1 MENNKKIAVGLD
13 APTTKNYSK
22 NDFIKQIKKTTL
34 ILKLLYE
41 GKSLN
46 RFEAEHYNDH
56 CLNSTISSIEN
67 YGIAINRT
75 WESVPCLLGKS
86 TIRVKRYWLDFSPE
100 NISKTKK
107 RLQLSGGANE

>member
-1 MENNKKIAVGLD
+1 MENNKKIAAGLD

-56 CLNSTISSIEN
+56 CLNSTISTIER
-67 YGIAINRT
+67 YGISINRN
-75 WESVPCLLGKS
+75 WESVPCINGKS
-86 TIRVKRYWLDFSPE
+86 TIKVKRYWIDASPE
-100 NISKTKK
+100 NIKIAQQK
-107 RLQLSGGANE
+107 LQLIGDKND